1 VLALIRSK
9 TNAFPLSTVVIEQFR
24 PPIGKHAIELPAG
37 LIDEGETPETTAIR
51 ELEEE
56 TGFKASSI
64 QEVSDV
70 IVCDPGMTNANMIL
84 VLANVTLDD
93 NLELPKQKLEAGEFI
108 TPRVIE
114 LPKLHD
120 ELKEYAKK
128 GFMVDA
134 RLSHFATGYNLQK
147 NIV

>member
-1 VLALIRSK
+1 MISHS
-9 TNAFPLSTVVIEQFR
+9 TDMFPQ
-24 PPIGKHAIELPAG
+24 G

-64 QEVSDV
+64 QEISDV
-70 IVCDPGMTNANMIL
+70 MVCDPGVSLLYFRGFEPRLTTRKGMTTANMIL

-93 NLELPKQKLEAGEFI
+93 KLELPKQKLEVGEFI
-108 TPRVIE
+108 IPRVIE

-120 ELKEYAKK
+120 ELKGTFNYNA
-128 GFMVDA
+128 A
-134 RLSHFATGYNLQK
+134 RDLFLTFSIRICSEGQCRFT
-147 NIV
+147 